1 LPSPDG
7 TWILVRPR
15 LGASRRVAVSYDG
28 RRTITVELSP
38 FDTAIWLT
46 KSGMFATDF
55 ESNVFPSTTLT
66 YHSLLNPAR
75 QRQEMLA
82 PTPRNDTN
90 VTSLARPDPFSTP
103 GPAAPPIADEQNVQA
118 VPVSITADGRL
129 LQRVGGVL
137 HGKWVNSYRTAALS
151 AARSRRIY
159 VPQGDHEDVQDVQ
172 ASPDGR
178 QLAWFVWRHPTPGPR
193 WWDVLKAKLHVAKGD
208 VMRLIV
214 TDVATDRVTIIGS
227 VPVRPHIQ
235 TLVQGPAYLDSNG
248 PKWLRWLPNGREL
261 SYVYRD
267 RLWTVPVGN

>member
-1 LPSPDG
+1 MGRSYTTGRRRRRSGIQGSGQHRPYSPLIKALGKNWAIDPESVLPSPDG

-118 VPVSITADGRL
+118 VPVSI
-129 LQRVGGVL
+129 
-137 HGKWVNSYRTAALS
+137 
-151 AARSRRIY
+151 
-159 VPQGDHEDVQDVQ
+159 
-172 ASPDGR
+172 
-178 QLAWFVWRHPTPGPR
+178 
-193 WWDVLKAKLHVAKGD
+193 
-208 VMRLIV
+208 
-214 TDVATDRVTIIGS
+214 
-227 VPVRPHIQ
+227 
-235 TLVQGPAYLDSNG
+235 
-248 PKWLRWLPNGREL
+248 
-261 SYVYRD
+261 
-267 RLWTVPVGN
+267 